1 MSAATAVHFQMIG
14 SEGRR
19 DSSHFIWPISSE
31 ISEWKSEFHLPLNTA
46 SSGGGFRW
54 RIHHRFVDMNGILFY
69 RVGDKLS
76 EIPDSPD
83 A

>member
-1 MSAATAVHFQMIG
+1 MIC

-19 DSSHFIWPISSE
+19 DGSHFIWLISSK
-31 ISEWKSEFHLPLNTA
+31 ISEWKSEFHLSLNAA

-54 RIHHRFVDMNGILFY
+54 RINHRFVDMNGILFY